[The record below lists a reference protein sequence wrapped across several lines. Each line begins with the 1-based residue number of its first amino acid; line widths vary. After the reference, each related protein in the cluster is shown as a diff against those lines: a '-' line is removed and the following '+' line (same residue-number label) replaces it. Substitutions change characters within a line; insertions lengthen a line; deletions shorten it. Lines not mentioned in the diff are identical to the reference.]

1 MTLTA
6 EIDSLVLEHLR
17 AIRADIADLKRE
29 VSGNS
34 IQLSALGQQVAG
46 LSVAVYGGKSDL
58 DEVKRRIDRIER
70 RLELNDATH

>member
-1 MTLTA
+1 MTA

-34 IQLSALGQQVAG
+34 VQLSALGQQVAG